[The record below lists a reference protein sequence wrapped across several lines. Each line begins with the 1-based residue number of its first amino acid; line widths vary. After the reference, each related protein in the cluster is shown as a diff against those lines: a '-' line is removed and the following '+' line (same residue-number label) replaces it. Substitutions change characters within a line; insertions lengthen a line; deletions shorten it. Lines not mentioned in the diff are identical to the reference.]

1 MMDSDK
7 ILRLIPNFRFTD
19 EYERQQLLHD
29 YARFSPWLFYGGLI
43 VSASDIFI
51 TIYLN
56 RLPVLGSLTLILLL
70 IYSITLVGSLRK
82 KNVDTLEV
90 HTEAQYKKQL
100 KKIHKRIILFAT
112 IMFIVFNINNYWIP
126 YITGAN
132 FPQSSNILKDL
143 FVNLIIAIITG
154 FVIYGF
160 AKMKLIKTYNDNQ

>member
-1 MMDSDK
+1 MMNNDK

-51 TIYLN
+51 AIYLN
-56 RLPVLGSLTLILLL
+56 RLPLLGTLTFILVL

-82 KNVDTLEV
+82 KKVDTLEV
-90 HTEAQYKKQL
+90 HSETQYKKQL
-100 KKIHKRIILFAT
+100 KKIHKSSILFAT
-112 IMFIVFNINNYWIP
+112 IMFIVFNLNDYWIP

-132 FPQSSNILKDL
+132 LPQSSDTLKNL
-143 FVNLIIAIITG
+143 LVNLIIAIITG
-154 FVIYGF
+154 FIIYGF
-160 AKMKLIKTYNDNQ
+160 AKIKLIKTYNDNQ